1 MENIKRFENFE
12 HINESRDVMIS
23 VIRNILKDIYQSDKN
38 PSIDDIINHFAD
50 KLFINDDDKNSFYK
64 SIVG

>member
-1 MENIKRFENFE
+1 MDRLKKFESFE
-12 HINESRDVMIS
+12 QINESRDVMIS
-23 VIRNILKDIYQSDKN
+23 VIRNILKEIYQDDKN
-38 PSIDDIINHFAD
+38 TELGSVINHFAD